1 MRALLGRVYDRSVS
15 LPSADNHFMVDGTE
29 IPRARLS
36 EIAVPALVV
45 HGTADPLFPL
55 AHGEALAREIP
66 GAALLT
72 VDGLGHELPP
82 WAWDEVLPALI
93 AVTG

>member
-29 IPRARLS
+29 IPRGRLGA
-36 EIAVPALVV
+36 IGVPALVV

-66 GAALLT
+66 GATLVT